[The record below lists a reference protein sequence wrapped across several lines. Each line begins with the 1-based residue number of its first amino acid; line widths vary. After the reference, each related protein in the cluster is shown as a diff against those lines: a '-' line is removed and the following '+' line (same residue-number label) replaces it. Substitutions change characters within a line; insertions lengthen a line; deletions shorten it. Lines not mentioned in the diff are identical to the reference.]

1 LDNKEALLKQK
12 YKFMPRTKEPEPHPK
27 SCKTQPNF
35 ICKITK
41 KLFSFFS
48 SGKKTEEPFY
58 KVLTELK
65 TSAQKMSIEEKNI
78 LTNFLKFSHKK
89 VGDVMVPRSD
99 ISAISVKSSI
109 DDLSR
114 AIIKRA
120 HTRTIIYH
128 DTLDHIVGFV
138 HIKDLFNVMANEDKT
153 TLKKIM
159 RQPLSTTSA
168 TKLIDLLVEMRRKRT
183 HMAIVVDEY
192 GGTEG
197 IVTIEDIVEEIIGE
211 IEDEHDDT
219 NGANHDYTVISD
231 GVIVTHARVEIDE
244 IEEAIGVSLKS
255 DDEEVD
261 TIGGLI
267 MMRFGH
273 VPKPGEVINLAPN
286 IIAEVLDS
294 NSRVIKRLKITYNLS
309 NE

>member
-1 LDNKEALLKQK
+1 
-12 YKFMPRTKEPEPHPK
+12 
-27 SCKTQPNF
+27 
-35 ICKITK
+35 
-41 KLFSFFS
+41 
-48 SGKKTEEPFY
+48 
-58 KVLTELK
+58 
-65 TSAQKMSIEEKNI
+65 
-78 LTNFLKFSHKK
+78 
-89 VGDVMVPRSD
+89 
-99 ISAISVKSSI
+99 
-109 DDLSR
+109 
-114 AIIKRA
+114 
-120 HTRTIIYH
+120 
-128 DTLDHIVGFV
+128 V